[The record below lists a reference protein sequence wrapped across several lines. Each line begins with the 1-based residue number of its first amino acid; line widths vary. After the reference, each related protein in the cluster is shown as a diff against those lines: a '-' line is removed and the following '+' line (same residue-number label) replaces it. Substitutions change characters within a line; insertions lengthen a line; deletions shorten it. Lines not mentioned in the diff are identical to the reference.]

1 MFERLECWASE
12 QPIRQFRGRLANA
25 GCRLLV
31 ESGKRNVAS
40 ESGVEYAVQ
49 VILPTIALLIE
60 EFIPST
66 SLSVDADHSLQ
77 QGFLTLAFT
86 LGSKPMQALLR
97 FQWEAS
103 EILVGQIYRVDI
115 CRNARSEASVHPV
128 GVEFYLTGAFDW
140 LPEFIVFGLG
150 ASGE

>member
-25 GCRLLV
+25 AARLLV

-66 SLSVDADHSLQ
+66 SLSVDAD
-77 QGFLTLAFT
+77 LAQ
-86 LGSKPMQALLR
+86 LRLSHAGVYARIEAHAGAPAL
-97 FQWEAS
+97 
-103 EILVGQIYRVDI
+103 
-115 CRNARSEASVHPV
+115 PV
-128 GVEFYLTGAFDW
+128 GGQ
-140 LPEFIVFGLG
+140 
-150 ASGE
+150 